1 MNHTVLLFDGECN
14 LCNSTV
20 NFIIDIDKKGKI
32 KFAPLQSEIGNQLT
46 RDSSVTVSNL
56 SSVILIHN
64 KQIFTKSD
72 VIVQIGIIL
81 GGAWKLLVLTR
92 VIPRPIRNWIYDLI
106 AKNRYKWFGKTNQCK
121 LPSTNISSR
130 FIS

>member
-1 MNHTVLLFDGECN
+1 MTHTVLLFDGECN

-20 NFIIDIDKKGKI
+20 NFILEKDKKGKI
-32 KFAPLQSEIGNQLT
+32 KFASLQSETGKQLS
-46 RDSSVTVSNL
+46 RESSVTTSNL
-56 SSVILIHN
+56 SSVVLIHN
-64 KQIFTKSD
+64 KQVFTKSD
-72 VIVQIGIIL
+72 VVLQVSIIL
-81 GGAWKLLVLTR
+81 GGVWKLLALTR

>member
-14 LCNSTV
+14 LCNGTI
-20 NFIIDIDKKGKI
+20 NFILDKDKKGKI
-32 KFAPLQSEIGNQLT
+32 KFASLQSETGKQLSQE
-46 RDSSVTVSNL
+46 SSVTLRNL
-56 SSVILIHN
+56 SSVVLIHN
-64 KQIFTKSD
+64 KQVFTKSD
-72 VIVQIGIIL
+72 VVVQIGLIL